1 MKPAKLHEKLFLNR
15 FKPDDRSHLAIKDRD
30 VCLKCEG
37 KWCTYFCPAAVY
49 HWNEEDAKID
59 ITYEA
64 CLECGTCRIGCPYR
78 NIEWVYPRGG
88 FGVQHRFG

>member
-1 MKPAKLHEKLFLNR
+1 MKLHEKLFLNT
-15 FKPDDRSHLAIKDRD
+15 FKPDDRSHLAIIDRD
-30 VCLKCEG
+30 VCLACEE
-37 KWCTYFCPAAVY
+37 KWCTRFCPAEVY
-49 HWNEEDAKID
+49 HWNDDDRKID

-78 NIEWVYPRGG
+78 NISWVYPRGG